1 MDQPIEKEWRCR
13 QCGTLLG
20 VERGGRMHLKYK
32 TAQFVVSGSVMAV
45 CRRCS
50 EINEMVVGHNAS
62 ASDTEG
68 LARSVA

>member
-1 MDQPIEKEWRCR
+1 MGPPPPRFLDAL
-13 QCGTLLG
+13 TLFG

-50 EINEMVVGHNAS
+50 EINETVVGHNAS
-62 ASDTEG
+62 VSDTVG
-68 LARSVA
+68 LTGSAA